1 MTRRRAGAL
10 VAALVLVPTA
20 YVAAASAP
28 ATAAVECEAGTT
40 RYIQEQS
47 YPLARLGISSAWK
60 HATGKG
66 VTVAVVDSGVEAG
79 NAHLRDAVVPG
90 RSFVP
95 GDSDPTGRTDVWRHG
110 TAVAGII
117 GARIHQDSAVVG
129 VAPDSTILPV
139 RVYAQEG
146 TDGYQPPASQ
156 LPDLGRLAAG
166 IRWAAASG
174 ADVINVSMSSLRSSP
189 ELEDAVASA
198 VRRDVVVVAAG
209 GNREPDTAADGK
221 RYPAALPGV
230 IAVAG
235 TDTSDAVTDYS
246 IHGPHIDV
254 AAPGSQV
261 LTTFLANGDCLV
273 GTDNAYS
280 SYATAF
286 VSGLAALLRE
296 RHPDASAEEI
306 GYRIMASADRPSRD
320 ERNDLAGWGLVQP
333 LEALT
338 MTIDASRP
346 GPPVVGVS
354 DAAAAAT
361 TVEKSPDIEPLADP
375 LEEHRA
381 ALLWWVLLGGGVV
394 GLALLLRPLATRRL
408 RSPGGS

>member
-1 MTRRRAGAL
+1 VTRRRLGAL
-10 VAALVLVPTA
+10 AAALFLVPTA
-20 YVAAASAP
+20 YVGGGSAP
-28 ATAAVECEAGTT
+28 ASAAVECTPDETH
-40 RYIQEQS
+40 YISEQS

-66 VTVAVVDSGVEAG
+66 VRVAVVDSGVAAG

-95 GDSDPTGRTDVWRHG
+95 GDSDPSGRTDVWRHG

-117 GARIHQDSAVVG
+117 GARLHEGSAVIG

-146 TDGYQPPASQ
+146 GEGYQPPASQ
-156 LPDLGRLAAG
+156 LPDLGRLAEG
-166 IRWAAASG
+166 IRWAADNG

-189 ELEDAVASA
+189 ALESAVASA

-209 GNREPDTAADGK
+209 GNREPEDAPDGN

-230 IAVAG
+230 IAVSG
-235 TDTSDAVTDYS
+235 SDTRDRVTDYS

-254 AAPGSQV
+254 AAPGTQV

-286 VSGLAALLRE
+286 VSGIAALLRE

-306 GYRIMASADRPSRD
+306 GYRIMAGADRRSRG
-320 ERNDLAGWGLVQP
+320 ERDDVAGWGLVQP

-346 GPPVVGVS
+346 GPAVVGAS
-354 DAAAAAT
+354 GEAAPAT
-361 TVEKSPDIEPLADP
+361 SVKKTPPLHPFVNP
-375 LEEHRA
+375 LEERRA
-381 ALLWWVLLGGGVV
+381 ALLWWVLLGGGFVA
-394 GLALLLRPLATRRL
+394 LALLLRPLVAAYG
-408 RSPGGS
+408 RSRAR

>member
-1 MTRRRAGAL
+1 MTRRRTVAL
-10 VAALVLVPTA
+10 PAALLLPTA
-20 YVAAASAP
+20 IVGVPSAP
-28 ATAAVECEAGTT
+28 AVAAVECEAGTT
-40 RYIQEQS
+40 RYIEDQS

-60 HATGKG
+60 HATGEG

-79 NAHLRDAVVPG
+79 NTHLRDAVAPG

-95 GDSDPTGRTDVWRHG
+95 GDSDPSGRTDVWRHG

-117 GARIHQDSAVVG
+117 GARLYQDSAVVG
-129 VAPDSTILPV
+129 VAPGSTILPV
-139 RVYAQEG
+139 RVYAQER
-146 TDGYQPPASQ
+146 TDAYDPPASE
-156 LPDLGRLAAG
+156 LPDLGRLAQG
-166 IRWAAASG
+166 IRWAADQG

-189 ELEDAVASA
+189 ALEGAVAHA
-198 VRRDVVVVAAG
+198 VRRDAVVVAAG
-209 GNREPDTAADGK
+209 GNREPATAPDGK

-235 TDTSDAVTDYS
+235 TDTSDEVTDYS

-306 GYRIMASADRPSRD
+306 GYRIMASADRPSRA
-320 ERNDLAGWGLVQP
+320 ERDDLAGWGLIQP

-338 MTIDASRP
+338 MTLDASRP
-346 GPPVVGVS
+346 GPPVVGTSSKGARVTPVGK
-354 DAAAAAT
+354 APPAQVFT
-361 TVEKSPDIEPLADP
+361 DP
-375 LEEHRA
+375 WEERRA
-381 ALLWWVLLGGGVV
+381 ALLWWVLLGGGFVA
-394 GLALLLRPLATRRL
+394 LALLLRPLAATGL
-408 RSPGGS
+408 RSSRDS